1 LYIGGQWT
9 LIYVL
14 VSIILTIVAL
24 SNYILTQIQ
33 NSSECNEI
41 ILQLNREGE
50 KLIEE
55 SKVINEKIDKY
66 NKQISSY
73 NKQHKDF
80 RDSIYTIQ
88 QIENMIADL
97 KQISQINDE
106 KIKMHNNRAE
116 SLKEKCNLAIEYRD
130 E

>member
-1 LYIGGQWT
+1 MYLGGQWT
-9 LIYVL
+9 LIYVII
-14 VSIILTIVAL
+14 SIILTIVAL
-24 SNYILTQIQ
+24 SNYLLTQIQ
-33 NSSECNEI
+33 KSSECNEI

-50 KLIEE
+50 KLSEE

-73 NKQHKDF
+73 NKQHEDF
-80 RDSIYTIQ
+80 RDSIYTQ
-88 QIENMIADL
+88 QIKNMIADL

-116 SLKEKCNLAIEYRD
+116 SLKEKCDLAIEYR
-130 E
+130 